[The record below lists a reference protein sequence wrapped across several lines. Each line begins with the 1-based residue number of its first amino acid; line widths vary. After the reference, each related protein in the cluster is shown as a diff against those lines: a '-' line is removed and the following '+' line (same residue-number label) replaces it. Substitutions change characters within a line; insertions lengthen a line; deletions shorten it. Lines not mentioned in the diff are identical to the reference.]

1 MDIKERRFEEDIES
15 SLLKSD
21 YEKGDLKTYDRER
34 AIDMPKMIA
43 FIEKTQPKQWTRY
56 KKIYGENAVEKLY
69 RRFQDSVEKHG
80 LLYVLRHGFKD
91 RGVSLKVCAFKPNST
106 LSNKVMEDYD
116 ANILTETRQFR
127 YSTENE
133 NSIDIVLSLNGIP
146 VVALELKDQLT
157 GQSVSDAMLQ
167 WEEDRNPKELCFHRD
182 TRFLVYFAVDLYEVK
197 MTTELKGKDTYFLPF
212 NQGSNG
218 AGNVGGAGNPENPN
232 GYATSYLWEHVL
244 QKDTLMTII
253 QKYMLHEM
261 KETIDKNGK
270 KRIRERMI
278 FPRYHQLD
286 AVSKM
291 LADAKENGAGKNYLI
306 QHSAGSGKSNS
317 IAWLAYGL
325 SNLFDRY
332 DEPIFR
338 SVIVVT
344 DRRVLDSQLQDTIYQ
359 FDHVRGTVVKIDKNK
374 TSKDLRDAINAGSK
388 IIITTLQK
396 FPIIFDQVEGTEGKN
411 FAVIVDEAHSSQTGN
426 SAKKLKA
433 ALADK
438 EASLRE
444 FAEMEAKSEEEIK
457 DEEDIIVDQMLA
469 HGQHKNLSF
478 FAFTATP
485 KRQTL
490 ETFGEKDT
498 DGHFHPYHIYSMKQ
512 AIDEGFILNVLDHYM
527 TYQDCY
533 KIVNETPE
541 NPDVHVS
548 KAVQVIKKYE
558 TLHPYVLSQKV
569 AIIVETF
576 RSITAHKINGR
587 GKAMVVTASRL
598 HAVRYY
604 QEIKKY
610 IEDKNY
616 SDINILVAFS
626 GEVEVKDEEPY
637 TEVGMN
643 VRKDGTHIKEN
654 QLPKEFASD
663 EYQIL
668 VVAEKY
674 QTGFDEPLL
683 HTMFV
688 DKKLKGVKAV
698 QTLSRLNR
706 TCPGKNDTLIIDF
719 ANTNEE
725 IKNAF
730 QPYYEET
737 TLDKSVN
744 VNLIYET
751 QSKLREYRIYDD
763 KTVQDFI
770 EVYKRSSSKQSDD
783 DLGIIT
789 GILKPVIAEYEKF
802 NDDKRFR
809 FKKTVRNFCK
819 WYGYIT
825 TITRMFD
832 RELEEEYIFCQYLDK
847 LLPGIHDPDMVDI
860 EDKLKLEYF
869 KLKDTYD
876 GEIKLE
882 ESSKDSE
889 LKNPKD
895 VDVSPRIDNIKE
907 LNEILDEINSRF
919 NGNFNESDKVM
930 TTALFINIMLE
941 KELKEYAQ
949 NNDRQV
955 YVRAIF
961 PEFFEKIAMDCY
973 SNQDGSFKKL
983 YENKDFY
990 NVIMN
995 VIADESFKYFNSNVD
1010 SVNVV

>member
-1 MDIKERRFEEDIES
+1 MDKKEKRFEEDIES
-15 SLLKSD
+15 SLLKSG
-21 YEKGDLKTYDRER
+21 YEKGNLKTYDRER
-34 AIDMPKMIA
+34 AIDMPKLIA
-43 FIEKTQPKQWTRY
+43 FIEKTQPKQWERY
-56 KKIYGENAVEKLY
+56 TKMYGEKAEEKLY
-69 RRFQDSVEKHG
+69 RRFQDSVDTQG

-91 RGVSLKVCAFKPNST
+91 RGISLKVCAFRPNST
-106 LSNKVMEDYD
+106 LSDKVMADYD

-157 GQSVSDAMLQ
+157 GQSVANAMRQ

-218 AGNVGGAGNPENPN
+218 AGKVGGAGNPENPD

-253 QKYMLHEM
+253 QKYMLHEY
-261 KETIDKNGK
+261 KETLDKNGK
-270 KRIRERMI
+270 KRIKERMI

-291 LADAKENGAGKNYLI
+291 LADVKENGAGKNYLI

-325 SNLFDRY
+325 SNLFDRN

-359 FDHVRGTVVKIDKNK
+359 FDHVRGTVVRIDRSK

-396 FPIIFDQVEGTEGKN
+396 FPVIFDQVEGTEGKN

-438 EASLRE
+438 EVSLKE
-444 FAEMEAKSEEEIK
+444 FAEMEAKSEEELK
-457 DEEDIIVDQMLA
+457 DEEDIIVEQMLA

-490 ETFGEKDT
+490 ETFGTPDAE
-498 DGHFHPYHIYSMKQ
+498 GHYHPYHVYSMKQ
-512 AIDEGFILNVLDHYM
+512 AIEEGFILNVLDHYM
-527 TYQDCY
+527 TYKDCY
-533 KIVNETPE
+533 KLVNETPD
-541 NPDVHVS
+541 NPEVPVS
-548 KAVQVIKKYE
+548 KAVKVIKKYE

-569 AIIVETF
+569 AIIVETY
-576 RSITAHKINGR
+576 RSITAHKIGGR
-587 GKAMVVTASRL
+587 AKAMVVTASRL

-604 QEIKKY
+604 QEIRRY
-610 IEDKNY
+610 IAEKGY
-616 SDINILVAFS
+616 KDIDILVAFS
-626 GEVEVKDEEPY
+626 GEVEVEGEDTY

-643 VRKDGTHIKEN
+643 KRQDGTHIKEN
-654 QLPKEFASD
+654 QLPEEFSGD
-663 EYQIL
+663 EYQML

-706 TCPGKNDTLIIDF
+706 TCPGKHDTLIIDF
-719 ANTNEE
+719 ANTDEE
-725 IKNAF
+725 IRDAF
-730 QPYYEET
+730 QPFYEET
-737 TLDKSVN
+737 TLDKAVD
-744 VNLIYET
+744 VNLIYDT
-751 QSKLREYRIYDD
+751 QSKLRSYMLYDD
-763 KTVQDFI
+763 ETVQKFM
-770 EVYKRSSSKQSDD
+770 EVYRKSGKEQSAA

-789 GILKPVIAEYEKF
+789 GILKPVTAEF
-802 NDDKRFR
+802 SRLSDDKRFM

-819 WYGYIT
+819 WYSYIT

-832 RELEEEYIFCQYLDK
+832 RDLEEEYIFCQYLDK
-847 LLPGIHDPDMVDI
+847 LLPGIHDPDMENI
-860 EDKLKLEYF
+860 EDKLKLRYY
-869 KLKDTYD
+869 KLKQTFD
-876 GEIKLE
+876 GDIGLA
-882 ESSKDSE
+882 ESSDDSQ
-889 LKNPKD
+889 LKTPKG
-895 VDVSPRIDNIKE
+895 VDVKPREENDKE
-907 LNEILDEINSRF
+907 LNEILESINSQY
-919 NGNFNESDKVM
+919 NGIFTEDDRVV
-930 TTALFINIMLE
+930 TTTLFVKAKAE
-941 KELKEYAQ
+941 KELKEYAK

-955 YVRAIF
+955 YVRSIF
-961 PEFFEKIAMDCY
+961 PEFFEKIAMECY
-973 SNQDGSFKKL
+973 MSQMGAFKKL
-983 YENKDFY
+983 FENKDMY
-990 NVIMN
+990 NAIMN
-995 VIADESFKYFNSNVD
+995 AIASESFREFNRGD
-1010 SVNVV
+1010 TDAG

>member
-1 MDIKERRFEEDIES
+1 MNKKERRFEEDIES
-15 SLLKSD
+15 SLLKSG

-34 AIDMPKMIA
+34 AIDMPKLIA
-43 FIEKTQPKQWTRY
+43 FIRKTQPKQWERY
-56 KKIYGENAVEKLY
+56 TKMYGEKAEEKLY
-69 RRFQDSVEKHG
+69 RRFQDSVDTHG

-91 RGVSLKVCAFKPNST
+91 RGISLKVCAFRPNST
-106 LSNKVMEDYD
+106 LSDKVMADYD

-157 GQSVSDAMLQ
+157 GQSVANAMRQ

-218 AGNVGGAGNPENPN
+218 AGKVGGAGNPENPD

-244 QKDTLMTII
+244 RKDILMTII
-253 QKYMLHEM
+253 QKYMLHEY
-261 KETIDKNGK
+261 KETLDKNGR
-270 KRIRERMI
+270 KRIKERMI

-291 LADAKENGAGKNYLI
+291 LADVKENGAGRNYLI

-325 SNLFDRY
+325 SNLFDKH
-332 DEPIFR
+332 DEPIYR

-359 FDHVRGTVVKIDKNK
+359 FDHVRGTVVKIDRNK
-374 TSKDLRDAINAGSK
+374 TSRDLRDAINAGAK

-396 FPIIFDQVEGTEGKN
+396 FPVIFDQVEGTEGKN

-444 FAEMEAKSEEEIK
+444 FAEMEAKNEDELK

-490 ETFGEKDT
+490 ETFGKKDAE
-498 DGHFHPYHIYSMKQ
+498 GHYHPYHVYSMKQ
-512 AIDEGFILNVLDHYM
+512 AIEEGFILNVLDHYM
-527 TYQDCY
+527 TYKDCY
-533 KIVNETPE
+533 KLVNETPD
-541 NPDVHVS
+541 NPEVPVS
-548 KAVQVIKKYE
+548 KAVKVIKKYE

-569 AIIVETF
+569 AIIVETY
-576 RSITAHKINGR
+576 RSITAHKIGGR
-587 GKAMVVTASRL
+587 AKAMVVTASRL

-604 QEIKKY
+604 QEIRRY
-610 IEDKNY
+610 IEEKGY
-616 SDINILVAFS
+616 KDIDILVAFS
-626 GEVEVKDEEPY
+626 GEVEVEGENTY

-643 VRKDGTHIKEN
+643 VRKDGTHIREN
-654 QLPKEFASD
+654 QLPEEFAGD
-663 EYQIL
+663 EYQML

-706 TCPGKNDTLIIDF
+706 TCPGKHDTLIIDF
-719 ANTNEE
+719 ANTDEE
-725 IKNAF
+725 IRDAF
-730 QPYYEET
+730 QPFYEET
-737 TLDKSVN
+737 TLDKAVD
-744 VNLIYET
+744 VNLIYDT
-751 QSKLREYRIYDD
+751 QSKLRSYMLYDD
-763 KTVQDFI
+763 ETVQKFM
-770 EVYKRSSSKQSDD
+770 EVYRKSGKEQSDA

-789 GILKPVIAEYEKF
+789 GILKPVTAEF
-802 NDDKRFR
+802 SRLSDDKRFM

-819 WYGYIT
+819 WYSYIT

-832 RELEEEYIFCQYLDK
+832 RGLEEEYVFCQYLDK
-847 LLPGIHDPDMVDI
+847 LLPGIHDPDMENI
-860 EDKLKLEYF
+860 EDKLKLRYY
-869 KLKDTYD
+869 KLKQTFD
-876 GEIKLE
+876 GDIGLA
-882 ESSKDSE
+882 ESSDDSQ
-889 LKNPKD
+889 LKTPEG
-895 VDVSPRIDNIKE
+895 VDVKPREENDKE
-907 LNEILDEINSRF
+907 LNEILESINSQY
-919 NGNFNESDKVM
+919 NGIFTEDDQVV
-930 TTALFINIMLE
+930 TTTLFVKAKAE
-941 KELKEYAQ
+941 KELKEYAK

-955 YVRAIF
+955 YVRSIF
-961 PEFFEKIAMDCY
+961 PEFFERIAMECY
-973 SNQDGSFKKL
+973 MSQMGAFKKL
-983 YENKDFY
+983 FENKDMY
-990 NVIMN
+990 NAIMN
-995 VIADESFKYFNSNVD
+995 AIASESFREFNRGD
-1010 SVNVV
+1010 TDAK

>member
-1 MDIKERRFEEDIES
+1 MDKKEKRFEEDIES
-15 SLLKSD
+15 ALLKSG
-21 YEKGDLKTYDRER
+21 YEKGDLKTYNRER
-34 AIDMPKMIA
+34 AIDMPKLVA
-43 FIEKTQPKQWTRY
+43 FIEKTQLKQWIRY
-56 KKIYGENAVEKLY
+56 KKIYGENSEEKLY
-69 RRFQDSVEKHG
+69 RRFQDSVEMHG

-106 LSNKVMEDYD
+106 LSDKVMFDYD

-127 YSTENE
+127 YSNENE
-133 NSIDIVLSLNGIP
+133 NTIDIVLSLNGIP
-146 VVALELKDQLT
+146 IVALELKDQLT
-157 GQSVSDAMLQ
+157 GQSVVNAMRQ

-197 MTTELKGKDTYFLPF
+197 MATELKGKDTYFLPF

-218 AGNVGGAGNPENPN
+218 AGKVGGAGNPENPN

-253 QKYMLHEM
+253 QKYMLHEC

-270 KRIRERMI
+270 KCFKERMI

-359 FDHVRGTVVKIDKNK
+359 FDHVKGTVVKIDKNK

-396 FPIIFDQVEGTEGKN
+396 FPVIFDQVEGTEGKN

-457 DEEDIIVDQMLA
+457 DEEDIIVEQMLA

-498 DGHFHPYHIYSMKQ
+498 EGHFHPYHIYSMKQ
-512 AIDEGFILNVLDHYM
+512 AIDEGFILNVLDHYT

-533 KIVNETPE
+533 KLVNETPE
-541 NPDVHVS
+541 NPEVPVS

-558 TLHPYVLSQKV
+558 TLHPYVLTQKV
-569 AIIVETF
+569 AIIVETY

-587 GKAMVVTASRL
+587 AKAMVVTASRL

-616 SDINILVAFS
+616 NDINILVAFS
-626 GEVEVKDEEPY
+626 GEVEVKGEKPY
-637 TEVGMN
+637 TETGMN

-654 QLPKEFASD
+654 QLPKEFAGD

-751 QSKLREYRIYDD
+751 QAKLRKYMLYDD
-763 KTVQDFI
+763 EMVQKFI
-770 EVYKRSSSKQSDD
+770 EVYKKSSSKQSDK

-789 GILKPVIAEYEKF
+789 GILKPVISAYEDF
-802 NDDKRFR
+802 NDDKRFM

-819 WYGYIT
+819 WYSYIT

-832 RELEEEYIFCQYLDK
+832 RELEEEYIFCQFLDK
-847 LLPGIHDPDMVDI
+847 LLPGIHDPDMKDI
-860 EDKLKLEYF
+860 EDKLKLDYF
-869 KLKDTYD
+869 KLKDTFD
-876 GEIKLE
+876 GEIELE

-889 LKNPKD
+889 LKNSKN
-895 VDVSPRIDNIKE
+895 VDMGRRVDNYEE
-907 LNEILDEINSRF
+907 LNEILKEINDQF
-919 NGNFNESDKVM
+919 NGILTESDRVMM
-930 TTALFINIMLE
+930 TTLVVKTMSE
-941 KELKEYAQ
+941 DELKEYARK
-949 NNDRQV
+949 NDRQV
-955 YVRAIF
+955 YVHSIF

-973 SNQDGSFKKL
+973 LSQMDAFKKL
-983 YENKDFY
+983 YENKDLY

-995 VIADESFKYFNSNVD
+995 TIANESFKDFNRSI
-1010 SVNVV
+1010 STTNVV